1 MINETPLT
9 RIVNFEQLQESKLPS
24 ATRLSRMIDLG
35 GEKPNI
41 PIYVLKKAGERGTKV
56 HEYIHNYFENISRAN
71 QGLPDIENL
80 VPFDESSYI
89 DAFDAFASDE
99 GLLIDKKYFG
109 SEVSMISEDFKIKGI
124 IDAMF
129 VVDDDVYVYDWK
141 TSGSFQEY
149 PYTTQMQVYMTMIK
163 AYFLENFGKKVN
175 IHGSVVQLK
184 KNGKYKVF
192 PIEQNTRLIIDMA
205 NVFDRLGKYLR
216 KQ

>member
-1 MINETPLT
+1 MLNETPET

-35 GEKPNI
+35 EEKPNI

-71 QGLPDIENL
+71 QGLPEVENL
-80 VPFDESSYI
+80 VPFDESTYI
-89 DAFDAFASDE
+89 DAFDAFANDE
-99 GLLIDKKYFG
+99 GLLADKKYFG

-129 VVDDDVYVYDWK
+129 VLDDDVYVYDWK
-141 TSGSFQEY
+141 TSGSFQEFS
-149 PYTTQMQVYMTMIK
+149 YTTQMQVYMTMIK

>member
-1 MINETPLT
+1 MISETPLT

-129 VVDDDVYVYDWK
+129 VSLAIPPK
-141 TSGSFQEY
+141 IPHSSANFICSSRF
-149 PYTTQMQVYMTMIK
+149 QVY
-163 AYFLENFGKKVN
+163 
-175 IHGSVVQLK
+175 
-184 KNGKYKVF
+184 
-192 PIEQNTRLIIDMA
+192 
-205 NVFDRLGKYLR
+205 
-216 KQ
+216 